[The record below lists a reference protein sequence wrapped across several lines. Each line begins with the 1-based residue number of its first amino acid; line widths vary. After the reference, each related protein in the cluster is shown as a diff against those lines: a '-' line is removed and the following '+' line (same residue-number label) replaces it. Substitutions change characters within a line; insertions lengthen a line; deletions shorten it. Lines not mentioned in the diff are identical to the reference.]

1 MRIVEYICKNMIE
14 LGDLHI
20 TDMSRDIIQ
29 IIGLNGSGKSL
40 LMSTLHPYAKSGRF
54 DRAYPIKQGM
64 SGYKKVVYEDRGKLI
79 ITEHEYTPK
88 NDTHSAKSYL
98 TIIENGQE
106 INLNPTGHRDLYVE
120 LVDKYLH
127 YNSKVEN
134 IAHLSESFNGITNST
149 PLDRKKIVES
159 TIDSERIAMLKKN
172 VIETLRD
179 KKGATKGLT
188 QYKIQ
193 LLSSKDEK
201 EERVYLSNIESNIEE
216 LENTTIPALMNEKAD
231 IESKLN
237 GMKNDYNDVDI
248 YELSQVI
255 ELLKEGNY
263 DILSMAKERFIT
275 IGSQIEIKKQEL
287 SHIKE
292 KIDTQE
298 LYKKTYMDE
307 IQIKAK
313 LKEEEID
320 LSLEK
325 EKYLSMVIKE
335 LTPQDF
341 SELKNDIRNL
351 KSLSNDIRTYNLQ
364 REDVTKITD
373 NIKSYIEELSNKI
386 RFYEESIN
394 KFDKISSS
402 VIKGDDY
409 SDIPYASN
417 CDSCSLYK
425 AYVIDKKWIEDNK
438 SLYNSWKDGVSY
450 IEAIR
455 KSMMNYYNTD
465 FKEYLNHIKSLIKED
480 ILLKTNTSDLINGLM
495 MGSYDQFVDIYNVI
509 NEIHIQVA
517 ASQEI
522 VNDYKERIK
531 ELHHEFDEDSYN
543 KLIESKDNIVS
554 ELNKLNE
561 EYNFLFKYKPILS
574 MSNSLSVKT
583 VEDLIYIR
591 ETKISFDNTYKE
603 YKTKL
608 LNVTDK
614 ITRAQKDL
622 NILTGEKA
630 RVKEVIRN
638 LDSTNK
644 TLLTYNREI
653 KELDI
658 LKNILE
664 KDIPFYLL
672 REHLEYIEEK
682 VNFILDGLFPYS
694 ISIKV
699 EEDEIV
705 ISVLR
710 HRTNRITNDVRNC
723 SSGEKTIIGL
733 LLNSAVLN
741 ILGYSVLCLD
751 EVDAQLDELFKSKFS
766 TVIHEILSVFN
777 IDQVF
782 CISHNLGSHIQNSIT
797 LTLGDVSSLNI
808 IGETKKVY

>member
-1 MRIVEYICKNMIE
+1 MRIVEYVCKNMIE

-127 YNSKVEN
+127 YNSKVED

-149 PLDRKKIVES
+149 PLDRKKIIES

-172 VIETLRD
+172 VVETLRD

-216 LENTTIPALMNEKAD
+216 LENATIPSLMNEKVD

-455 KSMMNYYNTD
+455 KSMMNYYNID

-682 VNFILDGLFPYS
+682 VNYILDGLFPYS

>member
-1 MRIVEYICKNMIE
+1 MRIVEYVCKNMIE

-127 YNSKVEN
+127 YNSKVED

-455 KSMMNYYNTD
+455 KSMMNYYNID

-574 MSNSLSVKT
+574 MFNSLSVKT

>member
-1 MRIVEYICKNMIE
+1 MRIVEYVCKNMIE
-14 LGDLHI
+14 LGDLTI

-172 VIETLRD
+172 VVDTLRD

-201 EERVYLSNIESNIEE
+201 EERVYLSNIENNIEE

-275 IGSQIEIKKQEL
+275 IGSQIELKKHEL
-287 SHIKE
+287 VHIKE

-298 LYKKTYMDE
+298 MYKKSYNDEKVIRSKMEEEMYDLKDLEDTYKRLV
-307 IQIKAK
+307 IKDPNEEELYEFGRALK
-313 LKEEEID
+313 SLKEISNIIKEYAIERDDVVCITSNIKKYIED
-320 LSLEK
+320 ITEK
-325 EKYLSMVIKE
+325 EKV
-335 LTPQDF
+335 
-341 SELKNDIRNL
+341 
-351 KSLSNDIRTYNLQ
+351 
-364 REDVTKITD
+364 
-373 NIKSYIEELSNKI
+373 
-386 RFYEESIN
+386 YEESTN

-402 VIKGDDY
+402 IIKGDEY
-409 SDIPYASN
+409 SDIPYKTN

-425 AYVIDKKWIEDNK
+425 AYVTDKKWVEDNK
-438 SLYNSWKDGVSY
+438 SLYNSWKDGLIYVRSLKNALIPFY
-450 IEAIR
+450 KVEFSQLHNI
-455 KSMMNYYNTD
+455 
-465 FKEYLNHIKSLIKED
+465 IKSIVREEN
-480 ILLKTNTSDLINGLM
+480 LKYNNVFDLVNGIM
-495 MGSYDQFVDIYNVI
+495 MGAFDTFIDIYGGI
-509 NEIHIQVA
+509 IESRKAISS
-517 ASQEI
+517 SQSRI
-522 VNDYKERIK
+522 NDYKERIK
-531 ELHHEFDEDSYN
+531 DLHHEFDEDSYN
-543 KLIESKDNIVS
+543 KLIELKDNIIS

-574 MSNSLSVKT
+574 MSNSLSIKT

>member
-1 MRIVEYICKNMIE
+1 MRIVEYVCKNMIE
-14 LGDLHI
+14 LGDLTI

-64 SGYKKVVYEDRGKLI
+64 SGYKKVVYEDKGKLI

-172 VIETLRD
+172 VVDTLRD

-201 EERVYLSNIESNIEE
+201 EERVYLSNIENNIEE

-455 KSMMNYYNTD
+455 KSMMNYYNID

>member
-1 MRIVEYICKNMIE
+1 
-14 LGDLHI
+14 
-20 TDMSRDIIQ
+20 
-29 IIGLNGSGKSL
+29 
-40 LMSTLHPYAKSGRF
+40 
-54 DRAYPIKQGM
+54 
-64 SGYKKVVYEDRGKLI
+64 
-79 ITEHEYTPK
+79 
-88 NDTHSAKSYL
+88 
-98 TIIENGQE
+98 
-106 INLNPTGHRDLYVE
+106 
-120 LVDKYLH
+120 
-127 YNSKVEN
+127 
-134 IAHLSESFNGITNST
+134 
-149 PLDRKKIVES
+149 
-159 TIDSERIAMLKKN
+159 
-172 VIETLRD
+172 
-179 KKGATKGLT
+179 
-188 QYKIQ
+188 
-193 LLSSKDEK
+193 
-201 EERVYLSNIESNIEE
+201 
-216 LENTTIPALMNEKAD
+216 
-231 IESKLN
+231 
-237 GMKNDYNDVDI
+237 
-248 YELSQVI
+248 
-255 ELLKEGNY
+255 
-263 DILSMAKERFIT
+263 
-275 IGSQIEIKKQEL
+275 
-287 SHIKE
+287 
-292 KIDTQE
+292 
-298 LYKKTYMDE
+298 
-307 IQIKAK
+307 
-313 LKEEEID
+313 
-320 LSLEK
+320 
-325 EKYLSMVIKE
+325 MVIKE

-425 AYVIDKKWIEDNK
+425 VYVIDKKWIEDNK

-455 KSMMNYYNTD
+455 KSMMNYYNID

>member
-1 MRIVEYICKNMIE
+1 MRIVEYVCKNMIE

-54 DRAYPIKQGM
+54 DRAYPIKQSM

-364 REDVTKITD
+364 REDVIKITD
-373 NIKSYIEELSNKI
+373 DIKSYIEELSNKI

-455 KSMMNYYNTD
+455 KSMMNYYNID

>member
-1 MRIVEYICKNMIE
+1 MRIVEYVCKNMIE
-14 LGDLHI
+14 LGDLTI

-298 LYKKTYMDE
+298 LYRKTYMDE

-455 KSMMNYYNTD
+455 KSMMNYYNID

-531 ELHHEFDEDSYN
+531 DLHHEFDEDSYN

-591 ETKISFDNTYKE
+591 ETKISFDNTFKE

>member
-1 MRIVEYICKNMIE
+1 MRIVEYVCKNMIE

-127 YNSKVEN
+127 YNSKVED

-172 VIETLRD
+172 VVDTLRD

-298 LYKKTYMDE
+298 LYKNTYMDE

-313 LKEEEID
+313 LKEEEVD

-455 KSMMNYYNTD
+455 KSMMNYYNID

-509 NEIHIQVA
+509 NEIHIQIA

>member
-1 MRIVEYICKNMIE
+1 MRIVEYVCKNMIE

-216 LENTTIPALMNEKAD
+216 LENTTIPSLMNEKAD

-351 KSLSNDIRTYNLQ
+351 KSLSSDIRTYNLQ

-455 KSMMNYYNTD
+455 KSMMNYYNID

-591 ETKISFDNTYKE
+591 ETKISFDNTFKE

>member
-1 MRIVEYICKNMIE
+1 MRIVEYVCKNMIE
-14 LGDLHI
+14 LGDLTI

-172 VIETLRD
+172 VVETLRD

-425 AYVIDKKWIEDNK
+425 VYVIDKKWIEDNK

-455 KSMMNYYNTD
+455 KSMMNYYNID

>member
-1 MRIVEYICKNMIE
+1 MRIVEYVCKNMIE

-127 YNSKVEN
+127 YNSKVED

-216 LENTTIPALMNEKAD
+216 LENTTIPSLMNEKAD

-455 KSMMNYYNTD
+455 KSMMNYYNID

>member
-1 MRIVEYICKNMIE
+1 MRIVEYVCKNMIE

-98 TIIENGQE
+98 TITENGQE

-216 LENTTIPALMNEKAD
+216 LENATIPALMNEKAD

-455 KSMMNYYNTD
+455 KSMMNYYNID

>member
-1 MRIVEYICKNMIE
+1 MRIVEYVCKNMIE

-120 LVDKYLH
+120 LVDKYLR

-172 VIETLRD
+172 VVDTLRD

-298 LYKKTYMDE
+298 LYKKTYIDE

-335 LTPQDF
+335 LTLQDF

-455 KSMMNYYNTD
+455 KSMMNYYNID

-694 ISIKV
+694 IGINV

>member
-1 MRIVEYICKNMIE
+1 MRIVEYVCKNMIE

-364 REDVTKITD
+364 REDVTKIVD
-373 NIKSYIEELSNKI
+373 NIRFYIEELSNKI

-455 KSMMNYYNTD
+455 KSMMNYYNID

-531 ELHHEFDEDSYN
+531 DLHHEFDEDSYN
-543 KLIESKDNIVS
+543 KLIESKDNIVN

>member
-1 MRIVEYICKNMIE
+1 MRIVEYVCKNMIE

-64 SGYKKVVYEDRGKLI
+64 SGYKKVVYEDREKLI

-172 VIETLRD
+172 VVDTLRD

-216 LENTTIPALMNEKAD
+216 LENTTIPALMNEKAY

-298 LYKKTYMDE
+298 LYKKTYNDVA
-307 IQIKAK
+307 QITARMKAQ
-313 LKEEEID
+313 END
-320 LSLEK
+320 LILEK
-325 EKYLSMVIKE
+325 EKYLNIVTREITTEEANILKDKISVLKE
-335 LTPQDF
+335 LG
-341 SELKNDIRNL
+341 SDIREFN
-351 KSLSNDIRTYNLQ
+351 IQ
-364 REDVTKITD
+364 REDVIKITD
-373 NIKSYIEELSNKI
+373 DIKSYIDELSNKI
-386 RFYEESIN
+386 KLYTDSVE
-394 KFDKISSS
+394 KFKKMSSS
-402 VIKGDDY
+402 IIQGDGY
-409 SDIPYASN
+409 SDIPYESN
-417 CDSCSLYK
+417 CDRCSLYK
-425 AYVIDKKWIEDNK
+425 AYVTDKKWIEDNK
-438 SLYNSWKDGVSY
+438 SLYNSWIDALSY
-450 IEAIR
+450 TESLKRA
-455 KSMMNYYNTD
+455 MMEYYNTD
-465 FKEYLNHIKSLIKED
+465 IKECLDYIKD
-480 ILLKTNTSDLINGLM
+480 IVREDVLLRTNTADLVNGLI
-495 MGSYDQFVDIYNVI
+495 MGSYDQFVDTYNLIRETGSVMLAMERMI
-509 NEIHIQVA
+509 
-517 ASQEI
+517 
-522 VNDYKERIK
+522 NDYKERIK
-531 ELHHEFDEDSYN
+531 DLHHEFDEDSYN

-591 ETKISFDNTYKE
+591 ETKISFDNSYKE

>member
-1 MRIVEYICKNMIE
+1 MRIVEYVCKNMIE
-14 LGDLHI
+14 LGDLTI

-149 PLDRKKIVES
+149 PLDRKKIIES
-159 TIDSERIAMLKKN
+159 TIDSERIAMLKKS

-201 EERVYLSNIESNIEE
+201 EERVYLSNIENNIEE
-216 LENTTIPALMNEKAD
+216 LENTTIPALMNEKTD

-455 KSMMNYYNTD
+455 KSMMNYYNID

>member
-1 MRIVEYICKNMIE
+1 MRIVEYVCKNMIE

-159 TIDSERIAMLKKN
+159 TIDSERISMLKKN
-172 VIETLRD
+172 VVDTLRD

-216 LENTTIPALMNEKAD
+216 LENTTIPSLMNEKAD
-231 IESKLN
+231 VESKLN

-455 KSMMNYYNTD
+455 KSMMNYYNID

-531 ELHHEFDEDSYN
+531 DLHHEFDEDSYN

>member
-1 MRIVEYICKNMIE
+1 MRIVEYVCKNMIE
-14 LGDLHI
+14 LGDLTI

-172 VIETLRD
+172 VVDTLRD

-201 EERVYLSNIESNIEE
+201 EERVYLSNIENNIEE

-455 KSMMNYYNTD
+455 KSMMNYYNID

-777 IDQVF
+777 IDQAF